1 MQMSLLAFN
10 SPLQQPYM
18 GPTGGAPHPA
28 KEFFPTNPK
37 HHHSHASIPILA
49 TSFGVLLVVLVAFC
63 VWVKCYLNGPPS
75 PANGIAPPPPLPAVQ
90 EEIEMTLSDTELEV

>member
-1 MQMSLLAFN
+1 MPLPAFN

-37 HHHSHASIPILA
+37 HHHSHAWIPILA
-49 TSFGVLLVVLVAFC
+49 TSLGVLLAVLVSLC
-63 VWVKCYLNGPPS
+63 VWLKYYLNVLPS
-75 PANGIAPPPPLPAVQ
+75 PANGIAPPPPLPTVQ
-90 EEIEMTLSDTELEV
+90 EEIEMALSDTESIV